1 MSLKA
6 DISRLNLPQ
15 EPRTTKKSEKKLKIK
30 MDMLRRIGKQP
41 KESVKSV
48 PKEKKKA
55 TGIRREG
62 FAEQESFK
70 PGVKERRS
78 DVR

>member
-1 MSLKA
+1 
-6 DISRLNLPQ
+6 
-15 EPRTTKKSEKKLKIK
+15 

-78 DVR
+78 VVG